1 MNKAEGAEHKIAC
14 GSLNVIARWM
24 SSSFGDTGVGFLRW
38 ELDEKIKISIVTVW
52 GGGGGKKKIKKKK
65 GGEKK

>member
-52 GGGGGKKKIKKKK
+52 GGGG
-65 GGEKK
+65 